1 MTANLLLTTK
11 TPVASTTV
19 TQDLRVLD
27 FHVSSHVSKCLLG
40 NRASIAIF
48 PHTVRGPC
56 PKTALVLFRYTE
68 PRLACLRS
76 NVTRVKINII
86 NKP

>member
-1 MTANLLLTTK
+1 MIFLCDGES
-11 TPVASTTV
+11 ASHH
-19 TQDLRVLD
+19 LD
-27 FHVSSHVSKCLLG
+27 ACSFNHCNTRLACAGFSRFKSRPAKCLLG

-68 PRLACLRS
+68 PRLACL
-76 NVTRVKINII
+76 NACQN
-86 NKP
+86 